1 MSDWCCTKQHLPP
14 IGCRKCTLFWSSSA
28 PNKGAAIKSYHLE
41 HLGTPLVKDPK
52 CSVCK
57 PYVPGQNDGDLS
69 VTLWIRDRS
78 QPNTA
83 RQIFSFAQ
91 ENSFPFF
98 LFLTHLQTLPLPMKG
113 CKFFLCSAFLAIDQ
127 WGFFSVSHLL
137 WHGASVYNGHLRGPV
152 TLAPDA
158 ERFVVELSLPVFTT

>member
-1 MSDWCCTKQHLPP
+1 M
-14 IGCRKCTLFWSSSA
+14 
-28 PNKGAAIKSYHLE
+28 
-41 HLGTPLVKDPK
+41 KDPK

-57 PYVPGQNDGDLS
+57 PYVPGQNDGDHLS

-98 LFLTHLQTLPLPMKG
+98 FVFNSFTDVTITDEGLQIFPMLG
-113 CKFFLCSAFLAIDQ
+113 IP
-127 WGFFSVSHLL
+127 
-137 WHGASVYNGHLRGPV
+137 GH
-152 TLAPDA
+152 
-158 ERFVVELSLPVFTT
+158 